1 MALLLN
7 IETATKNCSVGL
19 AKDGETIVLRE
30 IATQNFSHAEKLHVF
45 IEELFLEANLKLQDL
60 DAIAVSLIDT
70 IKEIGVEEI
79 HHTKYCD
86 DAFLQVKKD

>member
-19 AKDGETIVLRE
+19 AKDGETVAIRE

-45 IEELFLEANLKLQDL
+45 IEEL
-60 DAIAVSLIDT
+60 I
-70 IKEIGVEEI
+70 
-79 HHTKYCD
+79 C
-86 DAFLQVKKD
+86 